1 MYKQHLLFNLEREL
15 LLLKQLSK
23 LIEEKDLDFRPGEKL
38 RSTYELM
45 QYLSNNGS
53 VMMRWFLKNDVST
66 PEVRA
71 IIAEQRK
78 SLTLQNFEERIDEQ
92 IESIKKYFEEISED
106 DLSNKIIEMPSKE
119 KLPLGAAIIN
129 GPIKWLT
136 TYRMELFVYLKMNG
150 RTDISTKEAWSL
162 SV

>member
-23 LIEEKDLDFRPGEKL
+23 FIEPKHLDFRPGEKL

-53 VMMRWFLKNDVST
+53 VMMRWFLKNDVTT

-71 IIAEQRK
+71 EIAEQRK
-78 SLTLQNFEERIDEQ
+78 SLTLDNFAQRIDEQ
-92 IESIKKYFEEISED
+92 IAAIKRYFEEISDD
-106 DLSNKIIEMPSKE
+106 DLQNKIIEMPSKE
-119 KLPLGAAIIN
+119 KLPLGSAIIN

-136 TYRMELFVYLKMNG
+136 TYRMELFVYIKMNG
-150 RTDISTKEAWSL
+150 RTEISTKEAWSL
-162 SV
+162 N